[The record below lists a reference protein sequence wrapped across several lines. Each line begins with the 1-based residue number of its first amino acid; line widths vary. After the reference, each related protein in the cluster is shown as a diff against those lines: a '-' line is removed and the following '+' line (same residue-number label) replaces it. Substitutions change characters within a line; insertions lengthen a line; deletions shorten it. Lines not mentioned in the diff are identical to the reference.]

1 VFQYNLG
8 IVPRRKPIT
17 VVIGKP
23 VPVPRIENPTPEDI
37 LDMHKKYVAALQVGR
52 KLSTY
57 FKYVLKVFLIC
68 FKNMVTNC

>member
-23 VPVPRIENPTPEDI
+23 VPVPKIENPTPEDI
-37 LDMHKKYVAALQVGR
+37 LDMHKKYVAALQVGH
-52 KLSTY
+52 KL
-57 FKYVLKVFLIC
+57 
-68 FKNMVTNC
+68 